1 MKREAKEKYAEIS
14 EAIEQAEKAELDRIL
29 DDIASGSK
37 KRLIRIRNNESD
49 IEMIYLRCRRIAIV
63 LEYFRFRTPK
73 QNAALKKDCDDVIK
87 MIAFNEYRLNTDK
100 ANVFD
105 AADCVLALSDGGISK
120 KDVVGVFSKQHPNDG
135 TIYGENNEEL
145 PELLLNISSYLL
157 KRGEEELALCAMRYL
172 VECSRR
178 RAGEGSPQHREIVA
192 SIALALDT
200 KYPQFRYD
208 ICAAENEK
216 FVPEPNYEYTVEDSD
231 FYGALGLAAVS
242 LEKNEEAY
250 EAFDKSYGI
259 RQKLLGEDNG
269 FTQLACRE
277 RAVLA
282 IMLGK
287 NIKENVDKLR
297 IFLEKLQNGKFS
309 EIMDGKLAL
318 IYEAKTL
325 YVILRFAVE
334 GEECR
339 ECHPYL
345 DRYGELCDVFGKDSG
360 EVCINRRFYFN
371 ALGL

>member
-73 QNAALKKDCDDVIK
+73 QNAVLKKDCDDVIK

-100 ANVFD
+100 ANVFE

-157 KRGEEELALCAMRYL
+157 KRGEEELALRAMRYL

-192 SIALALDT
+192 SVALALDT

-208 ICAAENEK
+208 ICAAENKK

-242 LEKNEEAY
+242 LEKT
-250 EAFDKSYGI
+250 KRRTRRS
-259 RQKLLGEDNG
+259 
-269 FTQLACRE
+269 
-277 RAVLA
+277 
-282 IMLGK
+282 
-287 NIKENVDKLR
+287 
-297 IFLEKLQNGKFS
+297 
-309 EIMDGKLAL
+309 
-318 IYEAKTL
+318 
-325 YVILRFAVE
+325 
-334 GEECR
+334 
-339 ECHPYL
+339 
-345 DRYGELCDVFGKDSG
+345 
-360 EVCINRRFYFN
+360 INRTEYVKNFWAKITGSRSLY
-371 ALGL
+371 AESVQSWRLCLGRISKKTSINSAFSLKNCKTGNSPK

>member
-49 IEMIYLRCRRIAIV
+49 IEMTYLRCRRIAIV

-73 QNAALKKDCDDVIK
+73 QNAVLKKDCDDVIK

-100 ANVFD
+100 ANVFE

-135 TIYGENNEEL
+135 TIYGENNEDT
-145 PELLLNISSYLL
+145 PELLLNIASYLL
-157 KRGEEELALCAMRYL
+157 KRGEEELALRAMRYL

-216 FVPEPNYEYTVEDSD
+216 FVPEPNYEYTEEDSF
-231 FYGALGLAAVS
+231 FYWALGLAANS
-242 LEKNEEAY
+242 LGKNEEAY

-259 RQKLLGEDNG
+259 CQKLLGEDNW
-269 FTQLACRE
+269 FTQLVCRE

-282 IMLGK
+282 IALGK
-287 NIKENVDKLR
+287 NTKENVDKLR

-339 ECHPYL
+339 EC
-345 DRYGELCDVFGKDSG
+345 R
-360 EVCINRRFYFN
+360 
-371 ALGL
+371 

>member
-73 QNAALKKDCDDVIK
+73 QNAVLKKDCDDVIK

-100 ANVFD
+100 ANVFE

-135 TIYGENNEEL
+135 TIYGENNEDT

-157 KRGEEELALCAMRYL
+157 KRGEEELALRLMRYL

-178 RAGEGSPQHREIVA
+178 RAGEGSPQHREIVT

-208 ICAAENEK
+208 ICVAENEK

-231 FYGALGLAAVS
+231 FYWALGLAAVS
-242 LEKNEEAY
+242 LEKNERRTRRSINHTEYVKNFWAKITGSRSLY
-250 EAFDKSYGI
+250 AESVQSWRLCLGRISKKTSINSAFS
-259 RQKLLGEDNG
+259 L
-269 FTQLACRE
+269 
-277 RAVLA
+277 
-282 IMLGK
+282 K
-287 NIKENVDKLR
+287 NC
-297 IFLEKLQNGKFS
+297 
-309 EIMDGKLAL
+309 
-318 IYEAKTL
+318 KT
-325 YVILRFAVE
+325 
-334 GEECR
+334 GNS
-339 ECHPYL
+339 P
-345 DRYGELCDVFGKDSG
+345 K
-360 EVCINRRFYFN
+360 
-371 ALGL
+371 

>member
-14 EAIEQAEKAELDRIL
+14 EAIEQAEKAEFDRIL

-73 QNAALKKDCDDVIK
+73 QNAVLKKDCDDVIK

-135 TIYGENNEEL
+135 TIYGENNEDT

-157 KRGEEELALCAMRYL
+157 KRGEEELALRAMRYL

-192 SIALALDT
+192 SMRFW
-200 KYPQFRYD
+200 QRVF
-208 ICAAENEK
+208 AEWW
-216 FVPEPNYEYTVEDSD
+216 
-231 FYGALGLAAVS
+231 
-242 LEKNEEAY
+242 
-250 EAFDKSYGI
+250 
-259 RQKLLGEDNG
+259 
-269 FTQLACRE
+269 
-277 RAVLA
+277 AVLP
-282 IMLGK
+282 
-287 NIKENVDKLR
+287 R
-297 IFLEKLQNGKFS
+297 
-309 EIMDGKLAL
+309 
-318 IYEAKTL
+318 
-325 YVILRFAVE
+325 
-334 GEECR
+334 R
-339 ECHPYL
+339 E
-345 DRYGELCDVFGKDSG
+345 
-360 EVCINRRFYFN
+360 
-371 ALGL
+371 